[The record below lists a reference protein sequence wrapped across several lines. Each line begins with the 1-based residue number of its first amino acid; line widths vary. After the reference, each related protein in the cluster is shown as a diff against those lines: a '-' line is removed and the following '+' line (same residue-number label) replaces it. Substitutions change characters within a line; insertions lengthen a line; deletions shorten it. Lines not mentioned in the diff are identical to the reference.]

1 MILYYEGTD
10 ISDDVDVKKCVYTD
24 VSGGRR
30 DLIDIEFEYSNK
42 WFGWKPEKDDTIRIV
57 HDGLDTGILYA
68 NTVLPEQGR
77 YRIIATGAKSAARRA
92 ATASYEDK
100 TLGAIMRTCA
110 GECGMDQGL
119 YGISAGTAYP
129 YMIRENETCTAFLDR
144 LLIMEGGRLKC
155 MNGKL
160 RGIGIE
166 YAQGQAATQCIE
178 LEATQ
183 LQARYQRR
191 DDMKWSGITVMSPF
205 AKASA
210 YDSSVDGDNQPVVT
224 TLPALDGAQAGRWA
238 RGLLLNHNRQAE
250 ELNMSM
256 EFNAGLTAF
265 ARIDI
270 ESDTD
275 ANGEWVVDETEHDL
289 ILLKSTARLFRCITT
304 IR

>member
-1 MILYYEGTD
+1 
-10 ISDDVDVKKCVYTD
+10 
-24 VSGGRR
+24 
-30 DLIDIEFEYSNK
+30 
-42 WFGWKPEKDDTIRIV
+42 
-57 HDGLDTGILYA
+57 
-68 NTVLPEQGR
+68 
-77 YRIIATGAKSAARRA
+77 
-92 ATASYEDK
+92 
-100 TLGAIMRTCA
+100 
-110 GECGMDQGL
+110 
-119 YGISAGTAYP
+119 
-129 YMIRENETCTAFLDR
+129 
-144 LLIMEGGRLKC
+144 
-155 MNGKL
+155 
-160 RGIGIE
+160 
-166 YAQGQAATQCIE
+166 
-178 LEATQ
+178 
-183 LQARYQRR
+183 
-191 DDMKWSGITVMSPF
+191 MSPF

>member
-10 ISDDVDVKKCVYTD
+10 ITGEADIKKCVYTD

-30 DLIDIEFEYSNK
+30 DLIDIEFEQSNK
-42 WFGWKPEKDDTIRIV
+42 WFGWKPERDDTIRIV
-57 HDGLDTGILYA
+57 RGNFDTGILYV

-92 ATASYEDK
+92 ATASYENK

-119 YGISAGTAYP
+119 YGIGAANIYP
-129 YMIRENETCTAFLDR
+129 YIVRENEACTAFLDR

-166 YAQGQAATQCIE
+166 YAQSQTATQCIK
-178 LEATQ
+178 LDSTDF
-183 LQARYQRR
+183 QAIYQRR
-191 DDMKWSGITVMSPF
+191 NDMKCSGITVMSPF

-210 YDSSVDGDNQPVVT
+210 YDSSADSDNHPVIT
-224 TLPALDGAQAGRWA
+224 TLPAMDGAQAGRWA
-238 RGLLLNHNRQAE
+238 RGLLLYHNRQAE
-250 ELNMSM
+250 ELNISM
-256 EFNAGLTAF
+256 EFNAGLTAL

-270 ESDTD
+270 ESNTD
-275 ANGEWVVDETEHDL
+275 ADGEWVVDEVEHDL
-289 ILLKSTARLFRCITT
+289 IGLTSKTRLMRSITT

>member
-1 MILYYEGTD
+1 MILYYQGVD
-10 ISDDVDVKKCVYTD
+10 ITDDVDIKRCIYTD

-30 DLIDIEFEYSNK
+30 DLLDIEFEYSNR
-42 WFGWKPEKDDTIRIV
+42 WFGWQPQKDDTIRATYKEC
-57 HDGLDTGILYA
+57 DTGILYV

-92 ATASYEDK
+92 ATASFEEK
-100 TLGAIMRTCA
+100 TLGAIMGMIA
-110 GECGMDQGL
+110 GECGMNQGL
-119 YGISAGTAYP
+119 YGISAGNFYP
-129 YMIRENETCTAFLDR
+129 YMIRNNETCTAFLDR

-166 YAQGQAATQCIE
+166 YAQGQTATQKIE
-178 LEATQ
+178 IDSTQ

-191 DDMKWSGITVMSPF
+191 EDMKYSGITVLTPF
-205 AKASA
+205 ARASA
-210 YDSSVDGDNQPVVT
+210 FDSSATGNNHPVIT
-224 TLPALDGAQAGRWA
+224 TLPAMDGAQAGRWA

-250 ELNMSM
+250 ELNLSM
-256 EFNAGLTAF
+256 EFNAGLTAL

-275 ANGEWVVDETEHDL
+275 ADGEWVVDEAEHDFVR
-289 ILLKSTARLFRCITT
+289 LKSSARFFRCITT
-304 IR
+304 VR